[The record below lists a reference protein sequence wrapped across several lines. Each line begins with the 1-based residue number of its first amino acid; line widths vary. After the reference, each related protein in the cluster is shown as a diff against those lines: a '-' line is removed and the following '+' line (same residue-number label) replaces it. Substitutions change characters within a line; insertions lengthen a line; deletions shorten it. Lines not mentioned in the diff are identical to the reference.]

1 MMQAMKDRFSKLT
14 SSEKQLL
21 PIINHVDLN
30 MFGNLPLRL
39 YQLSKDKNYLD
50 LGLPYADIQWVVP
63 ENAHPECLAGF
74 DKICQR
80 SGCSI
85 GGLCGHQ

>member
-1 MMQAMKDRFSKLT
+1 MEMMQAMKDRFSKLT

-30 MFGNLPLRL
+30 MFGNLPLR
-39 YQLSKDKNYLD
+39 
-50 LGLPYADIQWVVP
+50 
-63 ENAHPECLAGF
+63 
-74 DKICQR
+74 
-80 SGCSI
+80 SGCSV